1 MKQEGKAGV
10 FLIRNRNCVNCIK
23 GILLLFLLV
32 LLPAEFLSAEEE
44 TEAPPELHAQCA
56 VLMDGYTGRILFE
69 KEGDRQVPMAS
80 TTKIMTCILTLEYA
94 DMEDSVTVSPY
105 AASMPDVQLG
115 ICAGEQFQLEN
126 LLLSLMLESHNDS
139 AVAIAEYVGEQILKQ
154 QINGSEEKNQDIMSI
169 PDNRTAD
176 ESKYLV
182 SVFADAMNQKAL
194 ELGCSHTWFITP
206 NGLDAS
212 EQVVTESGIKE
223 NRQHSTTAADLA
235 EIMRYCTA
243 ESEKKDLFLQI
254 TNTEQADFSDIQK
267 KREFHCENHNRYLTM
282 NKNALSGK
290 TGFTGKAG
298 YCYVGAVN
306 QNGCFLIVALLGCGW
321 PPAKNL
327 KWEDMNQLITYG
339 TEKYRSI
346 VLPEPE
352 KANFSFIAEEDKK
365 NGNKMVRK
373 KYLVSLEPSV
383 QKALIGKDEK
393 LDTKWYFFSSPGQ
406 QGDAVG
412 SYDFYIQNQKVFH
425 YVYRIK
431 NIYSLE

>member
-1 MKQEGKAGV
+1 M
-10 FLIRNRNCVNCIK
+10 
-23 GILLLFLLV
+23 LFLLV
-32 LLPAEFLSAEEE
+32 LSLAEYVSAEETE
-44 TEAPPELHAQCA
+44 TDNPPKLHAQCA

-94 DMEDSVTVSPY
+94 DMEDLVTVSPY

-115 ICAGEQFQLEN
+115 ILAGEQFQLEN

-139 AVAIAEYVGEQILKQ
+139 AVAIAEYVGEQILKRQ
-154 QINGSEEKNQDIMSI
+154 GNTLATESRQALSVPES
-169 PDNRTAD
+169 RTVD

-182 SVFADAMNQKAL
+182 SVFADAMNQKAS

-212 EQVVTESGIKE
+212 EQVVTDSGEKE

-235 EIMRYCTA
+235 EMMRYCTA
-243 ESEKKDLFLQI
+243 ESEKREMFLQI
-254 TNTEQADFSDIQK
+254 TSTKQADFSDEQK
-267 KREFHCENHNRYLTM
+267 KREFHCENHNRYLDM
-282 NKNALSGK
+282 NQNALSGK

-327 KWEDMNQLITYG
+327 KWIDMNQLIAYG
-339 TEKYRSI
+339 TEKYHSI
-346 VLPEPE
+346 VLPEPDRME
-352 KANFSFIAEEDKK
+352 LSFVAEENREGGKRV
-365 NGNKMVRK
+365 VRK
-373 KYLVSLEPSV
+373 KYLVSLDPSE

-393 LDTKWYFFSSPGQ
+393 IDVKWYFFSESGQ
-406 QGDAVG
+406 QGNSVG
-412 SYDFYIQNQKVFH
+412 GYDFYIQNQKVAR
-425 YVYRIK
+425 YLYRIK